1 MHYRSIYTLLGVVL
15 CTILFFSNSSNPP
28 NKRTGAPGDD
38 GTCADGC
45 HGGGGFS
52 GTVDISGLPST
63 IQAGQVYTITL
74 TATATAGSP
83 STGGFQILALNEANQ
98 NVGDLIVTNGAE
110 TGTNTQ
116 SGREYMEHRG
126 DKTYSGNSVSWTFNW
141 QAPNGPNDEE
151 ITLWF
156 VSVMA
161 NNNMENSG
169 DNVITNTF
177 TGTITG
183 APDPLVISLVSK
195 MDVTCFGENDGTAT
209 VTTTGGTPPVTIN
222 WSNGQSGPTATNLT
236 AGTYTATAT
245 DAMGVM
251 DDIQITISQPPQ
263 LFVTIATETPLTCS
277 SPATITVEGQ
287 GGNPGYDYLWSTGT
301 AGPTEILTD
310 GNFVNVSVTDANGC
324 VATLELAPQVDMDPP
339 LVSATGGTLT
349 CNQPSIALQAS
360 ATSPCGIYSYS
371 WTDPSGNVFSNEM
384 SPIVSE
390 PGVYSV
396 VVTDLCN
403 GCTASTTAAVTSDVE
418 VPLISIIGTVDS
430 VSCLQPI
437 VEITVTDFP
446 TSTYSW
452 TTTNGI
458 IEFGA
463 NEATVGVSAGGT
475 YTVLVTDTDNGC
487 TSSLD
492 ISVTEIEDPAGMI
505 DSISMPLCF
514 GESNGYAALSSTGG
528 IQPHVFTWPD
538 GMSLPVR
545 SDLSAGTYLV
555 LLSDANGCV
564 DSIEVIIEQPSALLA
579 NIGSIPESASGAD
592 DGVAWVAPSGG
603 TPGYTVLWNTGE
615 TSDTIAPLPPGMYT
629 ATVTDANG
637 CTNVKTTTVQAF
649 GCTLTGVTTAMPATC
664 FGDST
669 GSAIIS
675 WSNENGAVQIE
686 WSTGDTTAQIQNVP
700 AGEYIVVL
708 TDEGNCSFS
717 DTVTIG
723 QPNEII
729 ITIDSINNTS
739 GPGMDDGGIY
749 ISVAGGQPSYT
760 FEWFLGMDLVGT
772 GEDLTDVG
780 AGTYLL
786 VVHDASGCTVTEE
799 EIEVM
804 DPSVL
809 DQPNW
814 AGQIDVF
821 PVPMQDNLRIQL
833 PAQGLFTLRL
843 MDSRGMIQQV
853 KSNQS
858 VSTVLSV
865 QNLPEGAYWL
875 IIQDEQ
881 GAFLV
886 RPLIK

>member
-1 MHYRSIYTLLGVVL
+1 
-15 CTILFFSNSSNPP
+15 
-28 NKRTGAPGDD
+28 
-38 GTCADGC
+38 
-45 HGGGGFS
+45 
-52 GTVDISGLPST
+52 
-63 IQAGQVYTITL
+63 
-74 TATATAGSP
+74 
-83 STGGFQILALNEANQ
+83 
-98 NVGDLIVTNGAE
+98 
-110 TGTNTQ
+110 
-116 SGREYMEHRG
+116 
-126 DKTYSGNSVSWTFNW
+126 
-141 QAPNGPNDEE
+141 
-151 ITLWF
+151 
-156 VSVMA
+156 
-161 NNNMENSG
+161 
-169 DNVITNTF
+169 
-177 TGTITG
+177 
-183 APDPLVISLVSK
+183 

-245 DAMGVM
+245 DALGVM
-251 DDIQITISQPPQ
+251 DDIQITIGQPPQ
-263 LFVTIATETPLTCS
+263 LFVTIASETPITCS

-287 GGNPGYDYLWSTGT
+287 GGNPGYEYLWSTGT
-301 AGPTEILTD
+301 VGPTEILDNTF
-310 GNFVNVSVTDANGC
+310 FVNVSVTDANGC
-324 VATLELAPQVDMDPP
+324 VATLELAAQVDIDLP
-339 LVSATGGTLT
+339 VISATGGNLT
-349 CNQPSIALQAS
+349 CNQPSVSIQAS
-360 ATSPCGIYSYS
+360 ANSPCGIYSYS
-371 WTDPSGNVFSNEM
+371 WTDPSGDMFSTEM

-390 PGVYSV
+390 PGIYSV

-403 GCTASTTAAVTSDVE
+403 GCTASTTANVTSDME
-418 VPLISIIGTVDS
+418 APLVSVIGTVDS
-430 VSCLQPI
+430 ISCLQPI
-437 VEITVTDFP
+437 VEITVTDLP
-446 TSTYSW
+446 SSSYSW

-463 NEATVGVSAGGT
+463 NEATVGVSAGGS
-475 YTVLVTDTDNGC
+475 YTVLVTNTENGC

-492 ISVTEIEDPAGMI
+492 ISVTEIEDPAGMV
-505 DSISMPLCF
+505 DSTSMLLCF

-538 GMSLPVR
+538 GMSVPVR

-564 DSIEVIIEQPSALLA
+564 DSIDVTIDQPSALLA
-579 NIGSIPESASGAD
+579 NIGSTPESSSGAD

-649 GCTLTGVTTAMPATC
+649 GCALTGVTTAMPATC

-723 QPNEII
+723 QPSEII
-729 ITIDSINNTS
+729 IQIDSINNTS

-749 ISVAGGQPSYT
+749 ISVTGGQPGYT
-760 FEWFLGMDLVGT
+760 FEWFSGMDLVGT
-772 GEDLTDVG
+772 SEDLTDVG

-786 VVHDASGCTVTEE
+786 VVHDASGCTVKEE

-821 PVPMQDNLRIQL
+821 PVPMQENLRIQL

-865 QNLPEGAYWL
+865 QDLPEGAYWL

-881 GAFLV
+881 GAFPCSASYQIIRFSL
-886 RPLIK
+886 R